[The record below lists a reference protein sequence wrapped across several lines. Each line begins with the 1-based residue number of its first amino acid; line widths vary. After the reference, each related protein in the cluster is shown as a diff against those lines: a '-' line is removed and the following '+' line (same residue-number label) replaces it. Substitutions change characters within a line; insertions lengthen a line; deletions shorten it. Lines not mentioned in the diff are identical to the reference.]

1 MENKYKK
8 MEKIYYMDNEYKIEY
23 EKRLNN
29 PASYV
34 TNLKIKT
41 IWKGKKMTEEL
52 PLFYLNL
59 LEHTKLQE
67 KIFQNSQKILNLTQ
81 ELPNLA
87 IKLVFDTVLIN
98 EVLHTN
104 QLEGIHSSKKE
115 LYFSLKEEKSEI
127 RQQEKING
135 LIKKYRDIY
144 MKRFEKTEE
153 LSSVSQFRE
162 IYEELFSNLLGEEN
176 YQLDGEIFRK
186 DSVSIQNS
194 SGRVI
199 HRGVSGENNILMKLN
214 DLLLFMNQED
224 LPFLLKAAISHFFI
238 EYIHPFYDGNG
249 RFGRYLFSM
258 YLARKLDSFSA
269 LSFSYA
275 IQRRKEEY
283 YKSFQDVE
291 KWNNFGEVTFF
302 VDNIYR
308 TIDFGQESILQLL
321 EEKVEAMKK
330 VHKVT
335 EEVSLKNILH
345 EKELQLLFLYMQDC
359 IFHQFEYISNM
370 EIFDFLKDTSWNMSK
385 LTLNKYTKKMEEKGY
400 LQQVKKRPLTY
411 RLSDSFMKTYS
422 F

>member
-1 MENKYKK
+1 KYKK

-41 IWKGKKMTEEL
+41 IWKGKKMAEEL

-67 KIFQNSQKILNLTQ
+67 KIFQNSQKILNLSQ

-258 YLARKLDSFSA
+258 YLARKLDRFSA

-308 TIDFGQESILQLL
+308 TINLGQESILQLL

>member
-8 MEKIYYMDNEYKIEY
+8 MEKIYYSDKEYQIEY
-23 EKRLNN
+23 EKRVNN

-41 IWKGKKMTEEL
+41 IWKGKKTTEEI
-52 PLFYLNL
+52 PLFYMNL

-67 KIFQNSQKILNLTQ
+67 KIFQNSQKILNLSQ
-81 ELPNLA
+81 KLPNLA
-87 IKLVFDTVLIN
+87 IKLVFDTVLVN

-127 RQQEKING
+127 RKQEKING
-135 LIKKYRDIY
+135 LIKKYIDIY
-144 MKRFEKTEE
+144 RKRFEKIEN
-153 LSSVSQFRE
+153 LGSVSQFRE

-186 DSVSIQNS
+186 DSVSIQDS

-199 HRGVSGENNILMKLN
+199 HRGVSGEKNILMKLN

-238 EYIHPFYDGNG
+238 EYIHPFCDGNG

-258 YLARKLDSFSA
+258 YLARKLDRFSA

-291 KWNNFGEVTFF
+291 KRNNFGEVTFF

-308 TIDFGQESILQLL
+308 TIDLGQKSILQLL
-321 EEKVEAMKK
+321 EENVEAMKK
-330 VHKVT
+330 VHKVA
-335 EEVSLKNILH
+335 EEVSLKNTLH

-370 EIFDFLKDTSWNMSK
+370 EIFDFLKDTSRSMSK

-400 LQQVKKRPLTY
+400 LQQIKKRPLTY
-411 RLSDSFMKTYS
+411 RLSDTFMKTYH